1 MLVESALL
9 RRFEDAV
16 LHGIFTPEPLQ
27 SGSGGRPAMGQTR
40 RSASVQ
46 TPAHLW
52 AIGVISL
59 LWNSFGCFDY
69 LMTALRDPAT
79 MAAMSAP
86 ARAYVEALPAWL
98 IAFWAVGVW
107 GSLAGSL
114 LLLARSRHAV
124 TAFAV
129 SLVGLAVSQG
139 YQMLTERPAEMSTTA
154 MAVFTVLIWGALVF
168 FLLYARRMTAA
179 RVLR

>member
-1 MLVESALL
+1 MLIESALS
-9 RRFEDAV
+9 RRFDDAM
-16 LHGIFTPEPLQ
+16 LHGIFSPEPLQ
-27 SGSGGRPAMGQTR
+27 NGSGGRPEMGQTR
-40 RSASVQ
+40 RSASVK

-86 ARAYVEALPAWL
+86 ARAYVEALPSWL
-98 IAFWAVGVW
+98 IAFWALGVW
-107 GSLAGSL
+107 GSLLGSI

-124 TAFAV
+124 TAFAL
-129 SLVGLAVSQG
+129 SLLGLAVSQG
-139 YQMLTERPAEMSTTA
+139 YQMLTERPAEMSSTA
-154 MAVFTVLIWGALVF
+154 MAVFTVLIWGALGF
-168 FLLYARRMTAA
+168 FLFYARRMATAG
-179 RVLR
+179 VLR